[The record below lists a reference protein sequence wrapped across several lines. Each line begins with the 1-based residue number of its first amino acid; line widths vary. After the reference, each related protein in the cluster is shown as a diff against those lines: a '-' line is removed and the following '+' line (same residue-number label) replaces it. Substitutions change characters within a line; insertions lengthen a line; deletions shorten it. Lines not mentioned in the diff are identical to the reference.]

1 MDPGPL
7 PAALGPGDGYA
18 RPFAHRNTGSLVP
31 AASPACRS
39 AVSPPQSQPL
49 YDSNG
54 QRSPELKYPP
64 LSARC
69 LPMENRRNGELGICA
84 TMTGARRPD
93 RDANAGE
100 NNHYWL
106 NRYTSSAPF
115 NIPCC
120 AKPPVNAGVFAVRG
134 KSLACGIPSA
144 KGQSTLK
151 RPA

>member
-7 PAALGPGDGYA
+7 PAALGPSDGYA

-84 TMTGARRPD
+84 TLTGARRPD
-93 RDANAGE
+93 RHCLVGQTPKPLCQLCNYKCKE
-100 NNHYWL
+100 LKKL
-106 NRYTSSAPF
+106 NFGLRVQFLLTL
-115 NIPCC
+115 NLL
-120 AKPPVNAGVFAVRG
+120 KDG
-134 KSLACGIPSA
+134 K
-144 KGQSTLK
+144 QTL
-151 RPA
+151 